1 MRNKTSYTEIEGKAL
16 WYLQRYATSSENLR
30 IYLKRK
36 VQDTH
41 LNIGSDEIINTI
53 ISSLEHQKILDDKLF
68 SESKIKNFLNRGWS
82 LKKIQFRLRE
92 LRVKNNIIEE
102 CIAEAK
108 EINKDFDLVAAAKL
122 ARKKSI
128 GPFRKKELN
137 DKIISVITKIITSIN
152 QISKDDFY
160 VKSVENVYGLID
172 AKKNQR

>member
-68 SESKIKNFLNRGWS
+68 SESKIRNFLNRGWS

-108 EINKDFDLVAAAKL
+108 VINKDFDLVAAAKL

-137 DKIISVITKIITSIN
+137 DKTKNKELGILSRAGFSYNIIKQVLFESDIEELEELY
-152 QISKDDFY
+152 D
-160 VKSVENVYGLID
+160 
-172 AKKNQR
+172 QR

>member
-1 MRNKTSYTEIEGKAL
+1 MRNRSSYTEIESKAL

-30 IYLKRK
+30 SYLKRK
-36 VQDTH
+36 VKDTH

-53 ISSLEHQKILDDKLF
+53 ISSLEDQKILDDKLF
-68 SESKIKNFLNRGWS
+68 SESKIRNFLNRGWS

-128 GPFRKKELN
+128 GPVSYTHLTLPTNRE
-137 DKIISVITKIITSIN
+137 V
-152 QISKDDFY
+152 
-160 VKSVENVYGLID
+160 
-172 AKKNQR
+172 

>member
-1 MRNKTSYTEIEGKAL
+1 MRNKSSYTEIEGKAL

-30 IYLKRK
+30 MYLKRK

-53 ISSLEHQKILDDKLF
+53 ISSLEDQKILDDKLF
-68 SESKIKNFLNRGWS
+68 SESKIRNFLNRGWS

-122 ARKKSI
+122 VRKKSI

-137 DKIISVITKIITSIN
+137 DKTKNKELGILSRAGFSYNI
-152 QISKDDFY
+152 
-160 VKSVENVYGLID
+160 VKQVLFESDIEELEELYD
-172 AKKNQR
+172 QR